1 MIQNNKKTY
10 IMKQYIN
17 ITFSILLG
25 LAFFTSCENL
35 LEVTPE
41 EVLLSDEFQ
50 GDDELDVRS
59 ALFGVLAE
67 MQEITGQYIVL
78 GELRADLVNVNGNS
92 EDELRQINNHDISP
106 NNSYIDPVKLFSIIN
121 NCNFAL
127 DVIDTEIYEN
137 RLLEDYA
144 SILRIR
150 TWAQLQIVINYG
162 ELAYITKP
170 IKSNIDLEETYPLL
184 SFNQAIDQLIQNLE
198 TVNDVE
204 NVSKYSNSLGFSIFS
219 MIPDQNVLLGD
230 LYLWK
235 GSFVTAA
242 THYKQFLDDNV
253 TGGGSLYNLTSQ
265 YGVTHTESGTD
276 YNTNNDWGDIFQEN
290 IQGNE
295 VINYV
300 GYSDDFRQPNSA
312 FSVLT
317 NQIKPS
323 SLIILNWSEQL
334 KGFEGVPF
342 GEGDDRAEESYIDM
356 GDMSQISKYQYE
368 YFAWNRAV
376 KIYLRYAEAIN
387 FAGYPQHA
395 LTILNGI
402 FNNADVAPQD
412 ALIFNNPEP
421 FLNFELEQY
430 YNVNTS
436 DIPVSGNLGIR
447 GRAGLAPLN
456 VVEDTGVIES
466 IDKVGEFI
474 LNEAALELAFEGS
487 RWEDLLRFSMRQND
501 PSIIANAVSNKFV
514 NDGDLGLAA
523 EIRMKLMNPE
533 NWFLPI
539 DYSR

>member
-1 MIQNNKKTY
+1 
-10 IMKQYIN
+10 MKQYIN

-25 LAFFTSCENL
+25 LAFFTSCEDL

-41 EVLLSDEFQ
+41 EVLLSDDFQ

-78 GELRADLVNVNGNS
+78 GELRADLADVNANS
-92 EDELRQINNHDISP
+92 EDELRQINNHDINP
-106 NNSYIDPVKLFSIIN
+106 NNSYINPVKLFSIIN

-127 DVIDTEIYEN
+127 EAIDTEIYEG
-137 RLLEDYA
+137 RLFEDYA

-170 IKSNIDLEETYPLL
+170 IKSNVDLEETYPLL
-184 SFNQAIDQLIQNLE
+184 SFNQAIDQLIENLQII
-198 TVNDVE
+198 NDVE
-204 NVSKYSNSLGFSIFS
+204 NVSKYENSQGFNIFK
-219 MIPDQNVLLGD
+219 MIPDQDVLLGD
-230 LYLWK
+230 LNLWK

-242 THYKQFLDDNV
+242 THYKQFLDKNV
-253 TGGGSLYNLTSQ
+253 TGGGSLYNLTGQ
-265 YGVTHTESGTD
+265 YGVSYTGDTSN
-276 YNTNNDWGDIFQEN
+276 YNTTNNWGNIFQDN

-300 GYSDDFRQPNSA
+300 GYSDDFRQPNNS

-334 KGFEGVPF
+334 KGFEGLPF
-342 GEGDDRAEESYIDM
+342 AEGDNRAEESYIDM
-356 GDMSQISKYQYE
+356 GEMSQISKYQYD
-368 YFAWNRAV
+368 YFTWNRVV
-376 KIYLRYAEAIN
+376 KVYLRYAEAIN
-387 FAGYPQHA
+387 FAGYPLHA

-421 FLNFELEQY
+421 FLNFEMEQY
-430 YNVNTS
+430 YIVNNS
-436 DIPVSGNLGIR
+436 DVPVSGNMGIR
-447 GRAGLAPLN
+447 GRVGLAPLN
-456 VVEDTGVIES
+456 VPEDTTGVVETIE
-466 IDKVGEFI
+466 KVGEFI
-474 LNEAALELAFEGS
+474 MNEAALELAFEGS

-501 PSIIANAVSNKFV
+501 PSIIANAVSRKFE
-514 NDGDLGLAA
+514 NAGNIGLAA
-523 EIRMKLMNPE
+523 EIRIKLMNPE